1 MDLGLLKGQL
11 EHGSS
16 WSLEQAP
23 GDLTCCRGLH
33 YPITCLLLGRVS
45 RDIVHRSPYNVSS
58 YLSSSLFQDLPAPS
72 NKDSSSWLSLP
83 GLLSFQA
90 ASPVLTMALVGWS
103 LEKSGWGSTHLHP
116 EPCCSLQTSGDLPL
130 WESPFSGGLR
140 NCVLSTLGQ
149 EQGGRQ
155 FVCEF
160 CPLLWKAAGF

>member
-1 MDLGLLKGQL
+1 MDHLSLWSRPLGTPPAVEVCIILIPV
-11 EHGSS
+11 SS
-16 WSLEQAP
+16 WA
-23 GDLTCCRGLH
+23 CC
-33 YPITCLLLGRVS
+33 VS
-45 RDIVHRSPYNVSS
+45 RDVVQRSTYNVSS

-72 NKDSSSWLSLP
+72 NKDSSSWLPLP
-83 GLLSFQA
+83 SLLSFRA